1 MYLLSSFVFIVG
13 MLMIA
18 FILGLMVQ
26 ALIGTAKC
34 EGRQRHAL
42 ILAIPVGLG
51 VLITMLFIL
60 ALAGALGV
68 LPVVVT
74 AAVLSLGSLMFLR
87 KQKYAS
93 PVHWHALL
101 ENPAPVIMVLAGLIY
116 ASYAAMGVSLEW
128 DELSYH
134 LPYARDYAEHGGLVV
149 SEYLRFPLH
158 SHNFHLLYAAALM
171 FSSETATHLL
181 HACCG
186 ILTAA
191 GIVIYCREFLNHGI
205 GIAASIIYLA
215 LTATYFDTAY
225 VDLGLGMFVFFSF
238 YSLSEWQKS
247 GDNSYLMISAFLLAM
262 AAGTKYQGLA
272 QMAVFFFALLAA
284 SRSPLHFT
292 RVALILLL
300 FGSWWYLRNFL
311 ISGDPFHPMGGRIFG
326 YWLWNEGDLNGML
339 GDVAKY
345 QDHLSIVLVPAMG
358 SVFLLKTMGEQYRTL
373 VILGLGGLTVWYL
386 TSRYD
391 RYLIPTLPFL
401 AILSVHVTSIFL
413 HKMMPRMTQ
422 HLHLKSWW
430 RSAAIGLIAI
440 TVGVDMVGKW
450 EDVCF
455 TRACV
460 DRVNSKELSSHQVAS
475 AYPEFH
481 NLKLYQLGFE
491 NEIYHLPRQVF
502 GDWFGPYRYRD
513 VLALGGDGEA
523 TARHLEKIGADS
535 IMVNRTRK
543 RFSNFLLNSELEP
556 GLRKVYED
564 HAVVLYT
571 LPE

>member
-1 MYLLSSFVFIVG
+1 MYFLSSFVFIVG
-13 MLMIA
+13 LLMIA

-26 ALIGTAKC
+26 ALIGATKG
-34 EGRQRHAL
+34 EGHQCHAL

-51 VLITMLFIL
+51 VLITVLFIL

-68 LPVVVT
+68 FQVVVA

-93 PVHWHALL
+93 PIHWPSLL
-101 ENPAPVIMVLAGLIY
+101 ENPAPVIMVLAGLTY
-116 ASYAAMGVSLEW
+116 ATYAAMGVSLEW

-158 SHNFHLLYAAALM
+158 SHNFHLLYATALM
-171 FSSETATHLL
+171 FSSEAATHLL
-181 HACCG
+181 QACCG

-191 GIVIYCREFLNHGI
+191 GMVIYCREFLNHGI
-205 GIAASIIYLA
+205 GIIAAIIYLA
-215 LTATYFDTAY
+215 LTATYFNTAY
-225 VDLGLGMFVFFSF
+225 VDLGLALFVFFSF
-238 YSLSEWQKS
+238 YSLSVWQKS

-272 QMAVFFFALLAA
+272 QMVVFFFALLAA

-300 FGSWWYLRNFL
+300 FGNWWYLRNFL
-311 ISGDPFHPMGGRIFG
+311 VSGDPFHPMGGRIFG
-326 YWLWNEGDLNGML
+326 YWLWNEGDLNGIL
-339 GDVAKY
+339 GDVSRY
-345 QDHLSIVLVPAMG
+345 QDHLYIVLVPAMG

-373 VILGLGGLTVWYL
+373 VILGLGGLTIWYL

-401 AILSVHVTSIFL
+401 AILSVHVSSIFL
-413 HKMMPRMTQ
+413 HRTMPRMAQ

-455 TRACV
+455 TRVCV
-460 DRVNSKELSSHQVAS
+460 DRVNSRELSSHQVAS

-491 NEIYHLPRQVF
+491 NEIYYLPRQVL
-502 GDWFGPYRYRD
+502 GDWFGPYRYQD
-513 VLALGGDGEA
+513 VLTLGGDGEA
-523 TARHLEKIGADS
+523 TARYLEKIGADS
-535 IMVNRTRK
+535 FMVNRTRQ

-571 LPE
+571 LP